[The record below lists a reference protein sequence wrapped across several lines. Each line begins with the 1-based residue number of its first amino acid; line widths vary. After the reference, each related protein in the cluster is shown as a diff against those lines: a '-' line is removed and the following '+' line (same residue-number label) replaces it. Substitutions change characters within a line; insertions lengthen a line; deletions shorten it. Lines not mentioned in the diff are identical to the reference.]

1 MIKNHILIVEDE
13 AIVASDIQH
22 SLQKLGFSVIG
33 IESSGENA
41 LKFLTNNQPDLIL
54 MDIMLQGQLT
64 GLDTAEIVLNKYS
77 IPIIF
82 LTAYVDDV
90 TLNRAKLCEPFGYII
105 KPFKEIELQTA
116 IEMALYKFKKEE
128 DLIKERNLLYSLM
141 DQSKII
147 NDTLFIKS
155 DNKIVKINLSE
166 IYYIEANQSEVLI
179 YTLKNT
185 YNLQISFSEMQI
197 KINANFI
204 NISDQFLVNKY
215 KIQRID
221 FPTIYLKDIFKVLLI
236 KNEDETNINHLFNL

>member
-1 MIKNHILIVEDE
+1 
-13 AIVASDIQH
+13 
-22 SLQKLGFSVIG
+22 
-33 IESSGENA
+33 
-41 LKFLTNNQPDLIL
+41 
-54 MDIMLQGQLT
+54 MD
-64 GLDTAEIVLNKYS
+64 
-77 IPIIF
+77 
-82 LTAYVDDV
+82 
-90 TLNRAKLCEPFGYII
+90 
-105 KPFKEIELQTA
+105 
-116 IEMALYKFKKEE
+116 LYKFKQEV

-147 NDTLFIKS
+147 NDILFIKS

-197 KINANFI
+197 KINAHFI
-204 NISDQFLVNKY
+204 NISDQYLVNKY